1 MTCCI
6 VCVTLQIYL
15 SIAVMNS
22 TRYSRILWSLVV
34 AAASTI
40 HFNRAASTPPFSHS
54 NYTGSAAS
62 QKADISLPTLYL
74 LSLLP
79 RNSAATDTE
88 NGRDLSLVWN
98 QGPSVYLAGEIA
110 IELINN
116 SSDILDGYSL
126 ELLQGDSGCN
136 LAVSRGSVEV
146 IDKLFYNGGKQV
158 LGVAGPGCSA
168 AGLFVSKFISTEKED
183 ISLLTLHLG
192 GSPLFDARL
201 GQFPYSFS
209 MLSHTD
215 TVAMAIIEVMKHS
228 DWNDVVVLYDE
239 SQIYFTTLLER
250 FVELNAMGKDSSV
263 PVTSLIFED
272 YIPFNDIRMSE
283 KRIILLL
290 VGSNLISRI
299 LCVSFRNG
307 FVFPE
312 YQWMFV
318 TTAIDE
324 FTSVSTFYGGK
335 PVECGYNYMLD
346 TAQQSLFIE
355 YHFEPV
361 NKTKYSYFGL
371 TYAQIMQ
378 KYNDSVK
385 SYNYRT
391 HSSLQPS
398 IWGPAYFDTIWAMA
412 LALNNS
418 ILELRSKN
426 LELAEFEYGQKEVTK
441 VLRKHLLELSF
452 EGVSGTIEFNRI
464 TGFVNRSVDIMQ
476 LQEHKL
482 KSILLFNGT
491 HLLQTG
497 TSQLVTI
504 EDSFGTRVP
513 LWTTVLIL
521 LTTMLILVLLIGLHC
536 SSLVFRGTPSVKAS
550 SLKIIQVAY
559 IGCYLTIIGIVCE
572 SIAAF
577 LSSHHRIKCR
587 VEQASFSVLLLGMTL
602 IVATICVRTWRLYRI
617 FVHFVDPGKLV
628 ANKYLFIFICFCIVL
643 ELPVVLVWG
652 IADPIQPKIIIN
664 SRWVYCTSNYSLVWF
679 LALLFYNAI
688 ILLFSC
694 YFSLRT
700 LCNKIPQRDFKSNSI
715 LNLAYVLTLELTI
728 GITMYVL
735 FQRTWAYDPL
745 PEYLIKNI
753 TSLLCLI
760 SCCLLLF
767 LPPILP
773 LLNFKRKSGPD
784 RPRYNTK
791 VATFFE

>member
-1 MTCCI
+1 
-6 VCVTLQIYL
+6 
-15 SIAVMNS
+15 MNS
-22 TRYSRILWSLVV
+22 TRYSRIFWSLVV
-34 AAASTI
+34 AAASAI
-40 HFNRAASTPPFSHS
+40 HLNEGASPPHVSHK
-54 NYTGSAAS
+54 NDTDSAAT
-62 QKADISLPTLYL
+62 KDVSLPTLYL

-79 RNSAATDTE
+79 YSDDQ
-88 NGRDLSLVWN
+88 DLVVWD
-98 QGPSVYLAGEIA
+98 QGPSVFLAGQLA

-168 AGLFVSKFISTEKED
+168 AGLFVSKFISTEEEN

-250 FVELNAMGKDSSV
+250 FVELKAMGKDSSI
-263 PVTSLIFED
+263 PVASLIFEN

-318 TTAIDE
+318 GTAIDE
-324 FTSVSTFYGGK
+324 FTSVSTFYDGK
-335 PVECGYNYMLD
+335 PVTCELNDLLD
-346 TAQQSLFIE
+346 IAQQSIIFQDHL
-355 YHFEPV
+355 EPL
-361 NKTKYSYFGL
+361 NKKKYSYFGL

-378 KYNDSVK
+378 NYNERVK
-385 SYNYRT
+385 SYNYWT
-391 HSSLQPS
+391 NSSLQPS

-441 VLRKHLLELSF
+441 VLRKHLLEHSF
-452 EGVSGTIEFNRI
+452 EGVSGTIEFNTT
-464 TGFVNRSVDIMQ
+464 TGFVNRGVDIMQ
-476 LQEHKL
+476 LQERVL
-482 KSILLFNGT
+482 KPTLHFNRT

-497 TSQLVTI
+497 TYQLETI
-504 EDSFGTRVP
+504 EDNFDNYGTFTRVP
-513 LWTTVLIL
+513 DWATVLIL
-521 LTTMLILVLLIGLHC
+521 ATTLLILVLLIGLHC
-536 SSLVFRGTPSVKAS
+536 SSLVFRRARSVKAS

-572 SIAAF
+572 SIAVF
-577 LSSHHRIKCR
+577 LSSHRAIKCQ
-587 VEQASFSVLLLGMTL
+587 VEQASFSVLFLGMTL
-602 IVATICVRTWRLYRI
+602 IFATICVRTWRLYRI
-617 FVHFVDPGKLV
+617 FVHFVDPGNLV
-628 ANKYLFIFICFCIVL
+628 SNKYLFLFICFCIVL
-643 ELPVVLVWG
+643 ELPVVLAWG
-652 IADPIQPKIIIN
+652 IADPIQPEIIRN
-664 SRWVYCTSNYSLVWF
+664 SNLLLRRVYCTSDSFLVWF
-679 LALLFYNAI
+679 LALLSYNAA
-688 ILLFSC
+688 LLLVSC
-694 YFSLRT
+694 YFAL

-715 LNLAYVLTLELTI
+715 LNLAYVLTLELTV
-728 GITMYVL
+728 GITMYML
-735 FQRTWAYDPL
+735 FPRTYDPL

-753 TSLLCLI
+753 TLLLYMI

-773 LLNFKRKSGPD
+773 LLKLKEKSGLE
-784 RPRYNTK
+784 RRTYKTQSSSSSLK
-791 VATFFE
+791 VFLKN